1 MVFHGWAEAA
11 TTMRIRTEQAEI
23 SVVDTGGDGMPLLLL
38 HGSGAS
44 KDVFAHQLESGLGK
58 RYRMVAMDLPGHGD
72 SSDAYEPAK
81 GYSITGFA
89 STVAEV
95 LAELRISRAAVY
107 GWSLGGHIAIEL
119 AGSTN
124 VVAGLMLTGAPPVG
138 RGPLA
143 LLRGFHARWDMLLAS
158 KEHFTDRDAERF
170 ATLCFEDQVEPAF
183 VAAIRRADGRARSV
197 FQRSVMRGDG
207 VDQKLTVE
215 SATVPVAIVN
225 GAREPF
231 ARLGYF
237 PTLHYRTLWQ
247 NTCVV
252 VSGAGHAPFWQK
264 PEAFNPLLEQFCD
277 DVAASE
283 VARTERRAR
292 IA

>member
-11 TTMRIRTEQAEI
+11 TQMRIRTEQAEI
-23 SVVDTGGDGMPLLLL
+23 SVVDTGGDGPPLLML
-38 HGSGAS
+38 HGSGAA
-44 KDVFAHQLESGLGK
+44 KDVFAHQIESSLAQ
-58 RYRMVAMDLPGHGD
+58 RFRIVTMDLPGHGD
-72 SSDAYEPAK
+72 SSDAREPAK

-95 LAELRISRAAVY
+95 LGKLGIRRTAIY

-119 AGSTN
+119 AGSSTL
-124 VVAGLMLTGAPPVG
+124 VAGLMLTGAPPVG

-143 LLRGFHARWDMLLAS
+143 LLRGFHTRWDMLLAS

-170 ATLCFEDQVEPAF
+170 ATLCFEDQLEPAF

-197 FQRSVMRGDG
+197 FQRSIMRGDG

-215 SATVPVAIVN
+215 NAATPVAIVN

-237 PTLHYRTLWQ
+237 PTLHYRTLWR
-247 NTCVV
+247 NTCIVI
-252 VSGAGHAPFWQK
+252 SGAGHAPFWQK
-264 PEAFNPLLEQFCD
+264 PDAFNPLLGQFCD

-283 VARTERRAR
+283 DARTQRRAR

>member
-11 TTMRIRTEQAEI
+11 TTMRISTEQAEI

-44 KDVFAHQLESGLGK
+44 KDVFAHQIESGLAK
-58 RYRMVAMDLPGHGD
+58 RFRVVAMDLPGHGD
-72 SSDAYEPAK
+72 STDAYEPAK
-81 GYSITGFA
+81 GYTIIGFA
-89 STVAEV
+89 RAVAEV
-95 LAELRISRAAVY
+95 LSELRISRAAVY

-124 VVAGLMLTGAPPVG
+124 LVAGLMLTGAPPVG

-170 ATLCFEDQVEPAF
+170 AALCFEDQVEPAF

-197 FQRSVMRGDG
+197 FQRSIMRGDG
-207 VDQKLTVE
+207 VDQKLAVE

-264 PEAFNPLLEQFCD
+264 PDAFNPLLEQFCD

>member
-1 MVFHGWAEAA
+1 
-11 TTMRIRTEQAEI
+11 MRIRTEQADI
-23 SVVDTGGDGMPLLLL
+23 SVADTGGEGLPLLML

-44 KDVFAHQLESGLGK
+44 KDVFAHQIQSSLPQ
-58 RYRMVAMDLPGHGD
+58 RFRVVAIDLPGHGD
-72 SSDAYEPAK
+72 STDARDPAR

-89 STVAEV
+89 DTVAEV
-95 LAELRISRAAVY
+95 LNSLGIQRAAIY

-119 AGSTN
+119 AGSTSL
-124 VVAGLMLTGAPPVG
+124 VAGLMLTGAPPVG

-143 LLRGFHARWDMLLAS
+143 LLRGFHTRWDMLLAS
-158 KEHFTDRDAERF
+158 KEHFTERDAERF
-170 ATLCFEDQVEPAF
+170 AALCFEDKIEPAF

-197 FQRSVMRGDG
+197 FQRSMMRGDG
-207 VDQKLTVE
+207 VEQKLTVE
-215 SATVPVAIVN
+215 NATVPVAIVN

-237 PTLHYRTLWQ
+237 PTLHYGTLWR

-252 VSGAGHAPFWQK
+252 ISGAGHAPFWQK
-264 PEAFNPLLEQFCD
+264 PDAFNPLLEQFCD